1 MCVSYRERVK
11 NVAHIFKTSLAL
23 VVLATNVVFAETIEV
38 QMLNKGSDGER
49 MVFEPDFVQ
58 AAPGDTIKF
67 IATDKGHNAEV
78 NPGMLPDGAEA
89 FKGKN
94 NEEIE
99 VTLDVEGVYGVICK
113 PHFAMGMV
121 MTIAVGDV
129 TAPDDFLEGRLPP
142 NAKKRFDAQVGNL

>member
-1 MCVSYRERVK
+1 MLRT
-11 NVAHIFKTSLAL
+11 VATGLAL
-23 VVLATNVVFAETIEV
+23 AALMGSAAFAETFEV
-38 QMLNKGSDGER
+38 KMLNKGSDGER
-49 MVFEPDFVQ
+49 MVFEPAFIQ

-67 IATDKGHNAEV
+67 LATDRGHNAEV
-78 NPGMLPDGAEA
+78 SKGMLPDGADA
-89 FKGKN
+89 FKGKI

-129 TAPDDFLEGRLPP
+129 EAPDSFLEGRVPRK
-142 NAKKRFDAQVGNL
+142 AKERFEAQLASF

>member
-1 MCVSYRERVK
+1 MIRKLVTGI
-11 NVAHIFKTSLAL
+11 ALAAL
-23 VVLATNVVFAETIEV
+23 MGGAAFAETFEV

-49 MVFEPDFVQ
+49 MVFEPAFIQ

-67 IATDKGHNAEV
+67 VASDKGHNAEI
-78 NPGMLPDGAEA
+78 NKGMLPEGADA
-89 FKGKN
+89 FKGKI

-99 VTLDVEGVYGVICK
+99 VTLDVTGVYGVICK

-129 TAPDDFLEGRLPP
+129 TAPDDFLAGRVPKR
-142 NAKKRFDAQVGNL
+142 AKTRFEEQLGNL

>member
-1 MCVSYRERVK
+1 MIRK
-11 NVAHIFKTSLAL
+11 LTLGLAL
-23 VVLATNVVFAETIEV
+23 VALTGSAAFAETHEI

-49 MVFEPDFVQ
+49 MVFEPAFIQV
-58 AAPGDTIKF
+58 AAGDTLVF
-67 IATDKGHNAEV
+67 LATDRGHNAEI

-89 FKGKN
+89 FAGKI

-121 MTIAVGDV
+121 MTVAVGDV
-129 TAPDDFLEGRLPP
+129 SGPEDFLEGRIPRK
-142 NAKKRFDAQVGNL
+142 AKERFEAQLNNL